1 MSNNNLCI
9 TFISKWVWDN
19 YDFFVSFSFLIFL
32 VPIKIKDI
40 RKVRK
45 REHEYPEFGHAQG
58 EIKKRPA
65 KKYISI
71 K

>member
-1 MSNNNLCI
+1 MSNNNLCV

-19 YDFFVSFSFLIFL
+19 YDFFVSFSFFIFL

-45 REHEYPEFGHAQG
+45 WQEYPEFGQTQG
-58 EIKKRPA
+58 DINKTCKKVH
-65 KKYISI
+65 
-71 K
+71 